1 MKDRQQHIADPERWR
16 QLTLATT
23 PRRVREVARY
33 TYLETGSMEDS
44 MDDFAARAATDSA
57 RQVVSGSVYMP
68 APELI
73 IAGSRVAV
81 RRALAI
87 QRALGVS
94 AVAMRDGK
102 MVIIPPEE
110 LPIDINDVDW
120 DTRERALPTEAAGE
134 PT

>member
-1 MKDRQQHIADPERWR
+1 
-16 QLTLATT
+16 
-23 PRRVREVARY
+23 
-33 TYLETGSMEDS
+33 
-44 MDDFAARAATDSA
+44 MDDFASRAATHSA
-57 RQVVSGSVYMP
+57 RVASGSVYMP

-73 IAGSRVAV
+73 IAASRVAV

-120 DTRERALPTEAAGE
+120 DTRKRASPIETADE